1 MTFGESLREFH
12 PEFLLKITLRTL
24 SLYQAKHV
32 LTFRAIPSIIPS
44 SIASPLRLGAVKL
57 SPYYALPLNA
67 ETLTSHTGDCQLSVG
82 CC

>member
-32 LTFRAIPSIIPS
+32 MTFRAIPSVIPS
-44 SIASPLRLGAVKL
+44 SIASPKKRLGAVKL

-67 ETLTSHTGDCQLSVG
+67 EPLACHTVDRQLSVG
-82 CC
+82 